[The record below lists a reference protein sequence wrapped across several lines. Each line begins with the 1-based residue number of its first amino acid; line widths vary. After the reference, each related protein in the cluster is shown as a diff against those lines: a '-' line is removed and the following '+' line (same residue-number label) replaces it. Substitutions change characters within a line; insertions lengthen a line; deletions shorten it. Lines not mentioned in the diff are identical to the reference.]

1 MCVCGGKHREREE
14 SLEVICTVIFYNE
27 MSPSSGSSEQ

>member
-1 MCVCGGKHREREE
+1 MSVGCGEEEREGRE
-14 SLEVICTVIFYNE
+14 MISIVFYDE